1 MRGLIGVPTTN
12 VNKSVLMKD
21 ASLDETVPVS
31 PTLREPRL
39 YSSLA
44 LTTFSQITATS
55 SVLALTTIPTIVAAA
70 LGIAPHLVG
79 YQVSLIYASG
89 VFFSMLASGLVKRL
103 GAGRVGQLA
112 LIFAGLGFLGMATG
126 SLAGIAIASVLIGIG
141 YALNNPSS
149 SHILSRLAPPK
160 RRNLIFSIKQA
171 GVPLGGMMAA
181 LAIPPLAHVWGWQI
195 ALLCFAALPLALAA
209 IYQLFCRSW
218 DTDRIRDY
226 PLTRGIWAGQKHVWR
241 DPNLRALAVLGFLF
255 SGVQLSISTFVVAML
270 IEEFGWAALA
280 AASVAAVLQA
290 SGAVGRVF
298 WGLIADWAGSGFLVL
313 AIIGLLTGFGA
324 LCFSVFGVAPALG
337 IAVVII
343 SGLAG
348 SGWNGVL
355 LAETAQSSPG
365 SGTLTGEVL
374 TYTFVGVMV
383 GPAAFSTVYVATNS
397 FTTTF
402 ALFSALAFLGAA
414 LSLLRY
420 LKARTA

>member
-1 MRGLIGVPTTN
+1 
-12 VNKSVLMKD
+12 MKD
-21 ASLDETVPVS
+21 ASLDETVTVS
-31 PTLREPRL
+31 APAREPRL
-39 YSSLA
+39 YSALA

-112 LIFAGLGFLGMATG
+112 LIFAGLGFLCMGTG
-126 SLAGIAIASVLIGIG
+126 TLAGIALASVLIGIG

-149 SHILSRLAPPK
+149 SHILSRLAPPR

-171 GVPLGGMMAA
+171 GVPLGGMLAA
-181 LAIPPLAHVWGWQI
+181 LAIPPLAHVWGWQT
-195 ALLCFAALPLALAA
+195 ALLIFAALPLALAA
-209 IYQLFCRSW
+209 IYQLFCRPW
-218 DTDRIRDY
+218 DADRL
-226 PLTRGIWAGQKHVWR
+226 PGFPVTRGIWRGQKHVWQ

-270 IEEFGWAALA
+270 IEDFGWAALA

-298 WGLIADWAGSGFLVL
+298 WGLVADWVGSGFLVL
-313 AIIGLLTGFGA
+313 AVIGLLTGLCALAFG
-324 LCFSVFGVAPALG
+324 LFGISPALG
-337 IAVVII
+337 ILVVMI

-355 LAETAQSSPG
+355 LAETARSSPG

-383 GPAAFSTVYVATNS
+383 GPAAFSTLYVATDS

-402 ALFSALAFLGAA
+402 AISATLAFVGCALAFLRYGQTRAA
-414 LSLLRY
+414 
-420 LKARTA
+420 